1 MSDAHHAWGGDL
13 SVSPTGDL
21 QTVTGPALGTER
33 VLRRLLTNPGDD
45 LWQPGYGAGLARFVG
60 QPADPPAICA
70 LVRQQMLREAA
81 VAPDPDPVIDVQSDP
96 GGILFIQVRYAD
108 AATAEARTLSL
119 QIPTLQALG

>member
-21 QTVTGPALGTER
+21 QTATGPALGTER

-60 QPADPPAICA
+60 PP
-70 LVRQQMLREAA
+70 
-81 VAPDPDPVIDVQSDP
+81 
-96 GGILFIQVRYAD
+96 AD
-108 AATAEARTLSL
+108 AAAIRALIRPRRRPSASKHWGSPPCSFRCRTS
-119 QIPTLQALG
+119 PP